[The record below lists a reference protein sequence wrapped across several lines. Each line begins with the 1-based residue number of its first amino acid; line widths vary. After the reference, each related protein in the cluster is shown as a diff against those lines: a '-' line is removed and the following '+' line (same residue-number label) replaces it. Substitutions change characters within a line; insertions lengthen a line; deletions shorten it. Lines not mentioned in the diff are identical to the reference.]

1 MRHAIK
7 QDTQRLY
14 EMFGIRPIGGGSG
27 ESENDGTNDDGNEQN
42 DSTAGSPPENK
53 GGSEPI
59 QFTPDQHKEVDRIVA
74 KKLAEANAKR
84 DQQAREAEEV
94 AKRKAEQDQ
103 QLARGEFD
111 QVKAAI
117 ETERDQVKAEAE
129 RIRSENERYAA
140 LATKRLES
148 LKADLD
154 LPAEVMK
161 TYPTDAPILDQLDW
175 LEDRAAIWEAARQA
189 NGGPKGAVVTATP
202 KAAGSTQPDIDR
214 ITADMRSRISI

>member
-1 MRHAIK
+1 MRK
-7 QDTQRLY
+7 QTDIERQYAAL
-14 EMFGIRPIGGGSG
+14 GILPIGGGEQTTTTTETPPTPTPETPPAKTEDTAESITFSDEQQRVINKLMAKAKREG
-27 ESENDGTNDDGNEQN
+27 EEKAEQARL
-42 DSTAGSPPENK
+42 D
-53 GGSEPI
+53 
-59 QFTPDQHKEVDRIVA
+59 
-74 KKLAEANAKR
+74 AEA
-84 DQQAREAEEV
+84 D

-117 ETERDQVKAEAE
+117 ETERDEVKAEAE

-161 TYPTDAPILDQLDW
+161 TYPADAPILDQLDW